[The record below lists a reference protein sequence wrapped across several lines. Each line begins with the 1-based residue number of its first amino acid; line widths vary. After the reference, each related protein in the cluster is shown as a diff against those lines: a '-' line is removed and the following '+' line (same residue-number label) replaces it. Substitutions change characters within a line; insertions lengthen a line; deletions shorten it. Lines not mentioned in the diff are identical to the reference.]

1 MCRGGRSGSDTYSD
15 ITFIRKAF
23 RHFQQWDLLRAFNMK
38 AYAAK
43 PAAYPK
49 ELNGIGAVP
58 PADDDHDIAF
68 GRQKLSFLLTF
79 LGSTAN
85 SIEEHSPL
93 I

>member
-1 MCRGGRSGSDTYSD
+1 
-15 ITFIRKAF
+15 
-23 RHFQQWDLLRAFNMK
+23 MK

-58 PADDDHDIAF
+58 PADDDHVIAF

-85 SIEEHSPL
+85 SIKEHSPL